1 MSRNA
6 LNDSTLWRLR
16 TAADWLQR
24 LHQSPGNE
32 LLCERC
38 QRWLDAAPEN
48 AKAFERME
56 TVWQAIGQLA
66 TISRTATEI
75 SEIAAPPARMT
86 GLASQCASR
95 GLQAAKQS
103 GQSLGR
109 RCVAATLA
117 PVKQQLPRPTR
128 IARPPAQA

>member
-1 MSRNA
+1 MAAVLGSGASTGRIMSRND

-38 QRWLDAAPEN
+38 QRWLDGAPEN

-56 TVWQAIGQLA
+56 TVWQAIGHLA
-66 TISRTATEI
+66 TISRAATEI
-75 SEIAAPPARMT
+75 AEIAAPAARMT
-86 GLASQCASR
+86 GLA
-95 GLQAAKQS
+95 
-103 GQSLGR
+103 
-109 RCVAATLA
+109 
-117 PVKQQLPRPTR
+117 QQLPRPIR
-128 IARPPAQA
+128 ISRPPAQA

>member
-1 MSRNA
+1 MSGND

-24 LHQSPGNE
+24 LHQSPGDE

-38 QRWLDAAPEN
+38 QRWLEGAPEN

-56 TVWQAIGQLA
+56 TVWQAMGQLA
-66 TISRTATEI
+66 TISRAATGI
-75 SEIAAPPARMT
+75 SDIAAPTARIS
-86 GLASQCASR
+86 GLASRCASR
-95 GLQAAKQS
+95 KLQAARQA
-103 GQSLGR
+103 GQSSGR
-109 RCVAATLA
+109 RCAAATLP

-128 IARPPAQA
+128 ISRPPAQA

>member
-1 MSRNA
+1 MSRND

-16 TAADWLQR
+16 TAADWVQR

-32 LLCERC
+32 LLCDRC
-38 QRWLDAAPEN
+38 QRWLDASPEN

-56 TVWQAIGQLA
+56 IVWQAIGQLA
-66 TISRTATEI
+66 TISWAATEI
-75 SEIAAPPARMT
+75 SEIAAPAAGMS

-95 GLQAAKQS
+95 ELQAARQASQS
-103 GQSLGR
+103 AGR

-128 IARPPAQA
+128 ISRPPAQA